1 MAMGSVVVQPGDLVV
16 GAFLPTQEPPHQ
28 ETFMNPMTPKT
39 VVSRRSAIVAA
50 LAFAGVQSHAQQ
62 DAIGDYPNKVV
73 KIIVPYSVGSGADLL
88 ARFLSERLAPTLGQ
102 ALVVENK
109 AGASGV
115 IGTAAVAAAP
125 ADGYTLM
132 IAPPTHVIT
141 SVLRK
146 TSYDPI
152 KDFEPIAQV
161 ARGVFVLAVHPAT
174 PAASLKELV
183 AHLKTQGSNATYASA
198 GVGST
203 THLYMAHFQMEMGTQ
218 MRHVPA
224 KGVTASLMDVMQNL
238 VTVVLAPLE
247 TVAPLLAGGR
257 LKAVAQT
264 GRARQPGLPNVPT
277 FAEAGAPDYNV
288 ELWFGMYAPAGT
300 PRAVVARLNREI
312 NAVLA
317 TADAK
322 ALLAHQGLE
331 PVTGTPELLGG
342 LGKAEFARW
351 SAVVKSAGIK
361 AE

>member
-1 MAMGSVVVQPGDLVV
+1 
-16 GAFLPTQEPPHQ
+16 
-28 ETFMNPMTPKT
+28 MTSKFT
-39 VVSRRSAIVAA
+39 KRVVSRRTAIVAA
-50 LAFAGVQSHAQQ
+50 MAFGALKSHAQQ
-62 DAIGDYPNKVV
+62 SPASDYPNKLV
-73 KIIVPYSVGSGADLL
+73 KITVPYSAGSGADLL
-88 ARFLSERLAPTLGQ
+88 ARFLSERLAPRLGQ
-102 ALVVENK
+102 ALVVDNK

-115 IGTAAVAAAP
+115 IGTAAVAGAP

-161 ARGVFVLAVHPAT
+161 ARGVFVLAIHPST
-174 PAASLKELV
+174 PANNLKDLV
-183 AHLKTQGSNATYASA
+183 AYLKTQGSNVTYASA

-224 KGVTASLMDVMQNL
+224 KGITASLMDVMQNQ

-247 TVAPLLAGGR
+247 TVVPLLAAGR

-264 GRARQPGLPNVPT
+264 GKARQPALPNVPT

-288 ELWFGMYAPAGT
+288 ELWFGVYAPAGT
-300 PRAVVARLNREI
+300 PRAIVARLNREI
-312 NAVLA
+312 NAVMASSESKVTLA
-317 TADAK
+317 S
-322 ALLAHQGLE
+322 QGLE
-331 PVTGTPELLGG
+331 PVTGTPELLGA

-351 SAVVKSAGIK
+351 SAVVKSASIQ

>member
-1 MAMGSVVVQPGDLVV
+1 
-16 GAFLPTQEPPHQ
+16 
-28 ETFMNPMTPKT
+28 MTRKITKT
-39 VVSRRSAIVAA
+39 IVSRRTAFVAA
-50 LAFAGVQSHAQQ
+50 MAFGVLKSHAQQ
-62 DAIGDYPNKVV
+62 DPASDYPNKVV
-73 KIIVPYSVGSGADLL
+73 KIIVPYSAGSGADLL
-88 ARFLSERLAPTLGQ
+88 ARFLSERLTPRLGQ
-102 ALVVENK
+102 ALVVENR

-161 ARGVFVLAVHPAT
+161 ARGVFVLAIHPAT
-174 PAASLKELV
+174 PANNLKDLV
-183 AHLKTQGSNATYASA
+183 SYLKTQGNNATYTSA

-203 THLYMAHFQMEMGTQ
+203 THLYMAHFQLEMGTQ
-218 MRHVPA
+218 MRHIPA
-224 KGVTASLMDVMQNL
+224 KGITASLMDVMQNQ

-247 TVAPLLAGGR
+247 TVASLLAAGR

-264 GRARQPGLPNVPT
+264 GKARQPALLNVPT

-288 ELWFGMYAPAGT
+288 ELWFGVYAPAGT
-300 PRAVVARLNREI
+300 PRAIVARLNREI
-312 NAVLA
+312 NTVLVA
-317 TADAK
+317 SEAK
-322 ALLAHQGLE
+322 LSLANQGLE
-331 PVTGTPELLGG
+331 PVTGPPELLGG

-351 SAVVKSAGIK
+351 SAVVKNASIK